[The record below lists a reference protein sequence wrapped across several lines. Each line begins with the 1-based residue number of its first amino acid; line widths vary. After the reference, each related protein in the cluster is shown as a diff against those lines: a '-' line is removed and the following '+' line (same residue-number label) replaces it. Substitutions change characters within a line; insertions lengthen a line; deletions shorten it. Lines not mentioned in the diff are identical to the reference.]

1 MDTNFGP
8 SRVMGKTASTTDGGM
23 PPTTCGQTQS
33 LQFSPTALLPTGI
46 ARSSLTVMPH
56 VFRNAVL
63 ANRRQTQGASESW

>member
-1 MDTNFGP
+1 MDMNLGP

-56 VFRNAVL
+56 FFRNAVL
-63 ANRRQTQGASESW
+63 LKRRQTQGASESW

>member
-56 VFRNAVL
+56 CFRNAVREK
-63 ANRRQTQGASESW
+63 RRQTQGLSESW

>member
-1 MDTNFGP
+1 METNLGP

-46 ARSSLTVMPH
+46 ARSSRTIMPH
-56 VFRNAVL
+56 VFRRAV
-63 ANRRQTQGASESW
+63 REKRWQTQGASESW

>member
-1 MDTNFGP
+1 MDTNLLP

-56 VFRNAVL
+56 FFRKSEREK
-63 ANRRQTQGASESW
+63 RRQTQGASESW

>member
-1 MDTNFGP
+1 MDMNFDP

-46 ARSSLTVMPH
+46 ARSSLTVIPH
-56 VFRNAVL
+56 FFRNAVL
-63 ANRRQTQGASESW
+63 EKRRQTQGLSESW